1 MRDGA
6 TLKVPDGMS
15 ARAAQRADMPESCC
29 GPAHRGFLLVAFG
42 FIALLGA
49 QLLLV
54 TSIPGTNYDGA
65 DGMAAQAE
73 ILTTMEFAR
82 PFNITNLNPLQGL
95 WPQMMP
101 MNVWVNPAYWPF
113 AFLHTELAADVSVIV
128 ALICYALACYLMA
141 RLFDLPRIP
150 SIIAAQLSIM
160 LFAPAARALA
170 FSAVFVSIPGLAIVY
185 APHLLALGLLARLS
199 PKRPQ
204 VFILAAGILM
214 LLFYSLY
221 CDPLWTMVS
230 GVAWIVPF
238 GVVAFASPRRDK
250 ILVRCAVLAG
260 CVAVLALS
268 GALEYVY
275 SLSQYTARVQFP
287 DLLQRPRALATTS
300 LFFVSKY
307 AKDFYWA
314 CVPGWALGL
323 WLLPGRPRILVLA
336 AAVSA
341 LSFLAYATAYLHSTG
356 NWWLPVPI
364 YLEHAL
370 FALFW
375 TGAIAGYWGGL
386 EALAAGARRW
396 MNAPHRAGRWARL
409 WPVGLPSLSPGQ
421 AAAATAIMAVAA
433 AAIVPAVPIAK
444 ILRYPKELAKF
455 WHEGWPDEPEL
466 GQFLETNIG
475 YRADPRFRGSVFF
488 YTFGYDE
495 FLTLDALW
503 VGRVPTATEYSQLVT
518 PQAIYFLHELIKRD
532 LLYDLNWFRPWINT
546 GGVSFSMLFRT
557 FRAFGVRYLGGYE
570 PLHIPGIDDLKYT
583 SFPRRQPGNPP
594 GNWVIHEIPNI
605 NLGNYSPTEVTI
617 GRSAAEMI
625 AALAAPDFDFT
636 RQAVLSQ
643 AVLSIGIHDH
653 LVAARDVQLSV
664 IRGGLHFSGRSDGTS
679 LVVLPL
685 QYSNCLR
692 VHDNRARLVRA
703 NFIMTGIIF
712 SGAIDSD
719 ISFDYGIFSPGCRRG
734 DFADMKQLGI
744 KLAGP

>member
-1 MRDGA
+1 
-6 TLKVPDGMS
+6 MS
-15 ARAAQRADMPESCC
+15 ARAAQRADMPESCR
-29 GPAHRGFLLVAFG
+29 GPAHYGFLLVAFA
-42 FIALLGA
+42 FIALVGA
-49 QLLLV
+49 ELVLV
-54 TSIPGTNYDGA
+54 TTIPGTSYDGA
-65 DGMAAQAE
+65 DGKAAQAE
-73 ILTTMEFAR
+73 ILATLEFAR
-82 PFNITNLNPLQGL
+82 PFEITNLNPLQGL
-95 WPQMMP
+95 RPQMMP

-113 AFLHTELAADVSVIV
+113 AFFNKELAAEISGIVS
-128 ALICYALACYLMA
+128 LIFYAVACYLMA
-141 RLFDLPRIP
+141 RLFDLRRLP

-160 LFAPAARALA
+160 LFGVAAKALA
-170 FSAVFVSIPGLAIVY
+170 FSVVFVSIPGLAVVY

-199 PKRPQ
+199 PNRPQ
-204 VFILAAGILM
+204 VFIIAAGMLM

-238 GVVAFASPRRDK
+238 GVVTFGPLRRDT

-287 DLLQRPRALATTS
+287 DLLQRARSLETTS
-300 LFFVSKY
+300 VFFMSKY
-307 AKDFYWA
+307 AKYFYWA
-314 CVPGWALGL
+314 CAPGWALGIWRL
-323 WLLPGRPRILVLA
+323 RGRPRLLVVA

-341 LSFLAYATAYLHSTG
+341 LAFLAYSTAYLHLAG
-356 NWWLPVPI
+356 NWWLPLPI
-364 YLEHAL
+364 YIEHAL

-386 EALAAGARRW
+386 EALAAGVRRW
-396 MNAPHRAGRWARL
+396 MHASDRAGLGA
-409 WPVGLPSLSPGQ
+409 GLRRAPLPLLSSTQ
-421 AAAATAIMAVAA
+421 ATAATAIMAVAA

-503 VGRVPTATEYSQLVT
+503 VARVPTATEYSQLVT
-518 PQAIYFLHELIKRD
+518 PQAIYFLHELIKRN

-546 GGVSFSMLFRT
+546 GGVSFPMLFRT
-557 FRAFGVRYLGGYE
+557 FRALGVRYLGGYE
-570 PLHIPGIDDLKYT
+570 PLHITGIDDLKYT

-617 GRSAAEMI
+617 SRSAAGMI
-625 AALAAPDFDFT
+625 AALAAPNFDFT

-643 AVLSIGIHDH
+643 AVLSIGIRDH
-653 LVAARDVQLSV
+653 LVAARDMQLSV
-664 IRGGLHFSGRSDGTS
+664 IRGGLHFYGRSDGAS

-685 QYSNCLR
+685 QY
-692 VHDNRARLVRA
+692 
-703 NFIMTGIIF
+703 
-712 SGAIDSD
+712 
-719 ISFDYGIFSPGCRRG
+719 
-734 DFADMKQLGI
+734 
-744 KLAGP
+744 